1 MNIAVIAWGS
11 LLWKPGPVKL
21 ASHWH
26 PGGPPLPLE
35 FARVSE
41 DTPELAL
48 VLCPAAAPCP
58 TYWAWLD
65 TQDLRQARAMLRER
79 EKITPSRPDW
89 IGTMPA
95 VDGAGT
101 DDGIAAWMRARRI
114 DAVVWTALPPRFDG
128 RDGRMPSPGEALDWL
143 DRRTGEE
150 RLAAERYVR
159 QTPAHVDTAYRRLF
173 EARLGWRANADA
185 HVTCMR

>member
-48 VLCPAAAPCP
+48 VLSEGAAPCP

-65 TQDLRQARAMLRER
+65 TQNLQEARTMLRER

-89 IGTMPA
+89 IGTVPA
-95 VDGAGT
+95 IDGAGT
-101 DDGIAAWMRARRI
+101 DEGIAAWMRARRI
-114 DAVVWTALPPRFDG
+114 DAVVWTALPPRFEG
-128 RDGRMPSPGEALDWL
+128 LDGRMPSAREALAWL
-143 DRRTGEE
+143 GQRTGED

-159 QTPAHVDTAYRRLF
+159 QTPAHVDTLYRRLI
-173 EARLGWRANADA
+173 EARLGWHADADA
-185 HVTCMR
+185 HITCMR